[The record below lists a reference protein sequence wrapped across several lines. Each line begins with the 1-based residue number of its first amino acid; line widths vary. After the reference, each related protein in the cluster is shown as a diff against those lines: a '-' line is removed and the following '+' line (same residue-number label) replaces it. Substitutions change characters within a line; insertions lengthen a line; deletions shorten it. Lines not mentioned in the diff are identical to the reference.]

1 MFLIGNLFS
10 AIAMILHYAL
20 WFYMWIVIARAV
32 ISWVSPDPYNPIVQF
47 LYRVTEPVL
56 EPIRRKL
63 PGGGFGIDFSP
74 LIVILAIYFLD
85 EFLVRSLQQI
95 AIQLR

>member
-1 MFLIGNLFS
+1 MFLLGNLFG
-10 AIAMILHYAL
+10 AVATILNYAL

-47 LYRVTEPVL
+47 LYRATEPVL
-56 EPIRRKL
+56 EPIRRRL